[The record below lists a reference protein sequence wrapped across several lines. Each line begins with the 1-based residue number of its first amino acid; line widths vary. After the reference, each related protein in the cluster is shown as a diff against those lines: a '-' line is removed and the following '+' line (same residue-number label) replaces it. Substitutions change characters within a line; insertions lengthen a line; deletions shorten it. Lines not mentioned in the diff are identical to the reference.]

1 MTTPQI
7 ALIGYHCTPDKVFI
21 RVPNER
27 GRFVLTDKCVAYV
40 ACPYCKAAIGEPCFR
55 ESVSAFSCG
64 KKQWSIQRNYRSGT
78 HASRRTAIKK
88 NTFPPAKPRVRAQDL
103 KTTDPEDEDDT

>member
-7 ALIGYHCTPDKVFI
+7 SLIGYHCTPDKVFI

-27 GRFVLTDKCVAYV
+27 GRFVLTDRCVAYV
-40 ACPYCKAAIGEPCFR
+40 GCKHCGAAPGEPCFR
-55 ESVSAFSCG
+55 ESRVPYCDG
-64 KKQWSIQRNYRSGT
+64 KKPWPKHRKYYAGT
-78 HASRRTAIKK
+78 HWVRRAAMSGKHE
-88 NTFPPAKPRVRAQDL
+88 PPAKPRVRAEDL